1 MKLINIFQILV
12 ISNLARVIYFATTQ
26 GSIKFDEIEFL
37 GHYRRSSEDTYRT
50 LKEELKK
57 LSKANDA
64 RISLESFMVSY
75 IADLKAF
82 YQAFLDLLNEIDK
95 NPRIFKLF
103 LLEKVNPHFYNSLVR
118 LKIKNELDDELITL
132 FAKADILFFKTG
144 SSRDAG
150 AYNLI
155 DWCFRGKKD
164 LEEEMIKQ
172 CKKSDVKRVIDDL
185 IGFAYEMNT
194 YHYVFFE
201 QNCTDMD
208 IDSLKK
214 QIKKKI
220 TQEKE
225 HIIPWSILEKE
236 DEAQAKRLGFDSL
249 EDLHDYINS
258 FGNLLSLE

>member
-1 MKLINIFQILV
+1 M
-12 ISNLARVIYFATTQ
+12 
-26 GSIKFDEIEFL
+26 
-37 GHYRRSSEDTYRT
+37 
-50 LKEELKK
+50 
-57 LSKANDA
+57 
-64 RISLESFMVSY
+64 
-75 IADLKAF
+75 
-82 YQAFLDLLNEIDK
+82 
-95 NPRIFKLF
+95 
-103 LLEKVNPHFYNSLVR
+103 
-118 LKIKNELDDELITL
+118 ITL

-155 DWCFRGKKD
+155 DWCFKGKKD
-164 LEEEMIKQ
+164 LKEEMIKQ
-172 CKKSDVKRVIDDL
+172 CKKSDVKRAIDDL
-185 IGFAYEMNT
+185 IGYAYEMNT

-214 QIKKKI
+214 QINKKI

-225 HIIPWSILEKE
+225 HIIPWNILEKE

-258 FGNLLSLE
+258 FGNLLSLEQTLNSQAKDKDLMGKGSVYAESELTCIRRFDVRNFNKQKLKDRNHQAEQWLKNEFFEDFLD